1 MIWKIEEAQQQFLE
15 IIDASGATPQLIY
28 ERDRLVVAV
37 IRADLF
43 QEFLTW

>member
-1 MIWKIEEAQQQFLE
+1 MIWKIEEAQQQFPE

-28 ERDRLVVAV
+28 ERDRPVVAV

-43 QEFLTW
+43 

>member
-1 MIWKIEEAQQQFLE
+1 MIWKIEEAQQQFPE

-28 ERDRLVVAV
+28 ERDRQVVAV

-43 QEFLTW
+43 QEFLT